1 MAKTSKILNNALM
14 SNLSPESSFIKNI
27 QTLTISELIE
37 QYAYSEA
44 IVETVREPLIILDSN
59 LKVKSA
65 NKGFYETFEVKEK
78 NTVGNFI
85 YELGN
90 GQWDIPGLRNLLE
103 QILPKE
109 VFFENFEVEHNFETI
124 GKKIMLINARR
135 IVLEGNKTKMILM
148 AIEDVTENRMIEK
161 RTEQFISMAS
171 HELRTPISSIM
182 IFMQILETRLKGGM
196 DKTTGKIMSKVL
208 GELNDLNSL
217 IKDLFEIRKIKE
229 GVIKVKKRKLN
240 LNNLIKE
247 VVEDAKHVYKK
258 NNIVFVNKSKYS
270 VAGDKRRIKQVL
282 NNLIDNAAKYS
293 PKEGKIE
300 IRIRRENGKAL
311 ISVKDRGD
319 GIPKKLRD
327 QVFEPYRADWK
338 KQKSGMGMGLYIVYN
353 LVNLHKGEV
362 WFDTKTNKGTT
373 MYFTLPLAKSK
384 NSPAE

>member
-65 NKGFYETFEVKEK
+65 NKGFYETFKVKEK

-109 VFFENFEVEHNFETI
+109 VFFENFEVEHEFETI
-124 GKKIMLINARR
+124 GKKLMLINARR

-362 WFDTKTNKGTT
+362 WFDTKINKGTT

-384 NSPAE
+384 SNPAE